1 MRNEPA
7 DPMSGPTPADDA
19 VTVAFARTTRS
30 TPWRLAVKI
39 PLRFPT
45 HHPQGMALVGDRIVL
60 STVEVIQPP
69 ARQPEPVDGH
79 DRTPGSGI
87 GHLLVL
93 DRQGNLHKDVRV
105 GADTIYH
112 PGGVDFDG
120 ETVWF
125 PVAEYRPN
133 SRAVICRF
141 DPDTYDVTTAFE
153 VTDHIGAIV
162 RDRVTGHLHGMSW
175 GARTLYAWTP
185 DGSLLRSR
193 ANEDHLIDYQD
204 CSYAGWRKQICSGV
218 IALPLPDGRRHELGG
233 IALRDLRDD
242 RILHQIPFPY
252 FSSTGHVLTRNP
264 VALEVVDDTLRLLS
278 APDDGE
284 EPAGTELFVY
294 ECSPGRAW

>member
-1 MRNEPA
+1 
-7 DPMSGPTPADDA
+7 MSDSQARQGSGSASDDDA

-30 TPWRLAVKI
+30 TPWRLAAKI

-45 HHPQGMALVGDRIVL
+45 HHPQGMTLVGDRIVL
-60 STVEVIQPP
+60 STVEVLQPP
-69 ARQPEPVDGH
+69 ARHPEPLDGH

-120 ETVWF
+120 ETVWV

-133 SRAVICRF
+133 SRAVVCRF
-141 DPDTYDVTTAFE
+141 DPHTYDVTIAFE
-153 VTDHIGAIV
+153 VADHVGAIV
-162 RDRVTGHLHGMSW
+162 RDRVTGDLHGMSW
-175 GARTLYAWTP
+175 GARTLHTWTP

-204 CSYAGWRKQICSGV
+204 CSYAGWRKQICSGITV
-218 IALPLPDGRRHELGG
+218 LPGPDGRRHELGG
-233 IALRDLRDD
+233 LALRDLRED
-242 RILHQIPFPY
+242 RILHQIPFPH
-252 FSSTGHVLTRNP
+252 FSTAGHVLTRNP
-264 VALEVVDDTLRLLS
+264 VALEVVDDTLRLLA

-284 EPAGTELFVY
+284 DPAGTELFVY
-294 ECSPGRAW
+294 ETRIG